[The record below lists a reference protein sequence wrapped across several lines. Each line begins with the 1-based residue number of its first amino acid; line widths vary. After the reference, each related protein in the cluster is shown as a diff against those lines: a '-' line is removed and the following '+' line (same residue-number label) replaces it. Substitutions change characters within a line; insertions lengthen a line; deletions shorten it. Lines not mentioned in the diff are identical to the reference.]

1 MKDAC
6 MKKILIVL
14 LLSASVLSAKET
26 GLFGKIIHVA
36 EDDTL
41 NVRVE
46 PNYKARKIAE
56 IPSSGYVGV
65 EKCRQ
70 VKTSLWCQVYPLTQ
84 QWYEHFSGM
93 KEKGWVN
100 AKYLSF
106 SDRGYVLV
114 DGKANCDYVIQCKAD
129 KCERVL
135 DYETDDANEIK
146 NLKTEWIDKKRL
158 HGESRFGASSS
169 DPKINPEGDICSSA
183 FYIDDYLQNRRLKQL
198 SAKTESESYQTLL
211 KFLKTFS
218 RLEPKTIAA
227 FVHPT
232 AGLTLSYYT
241 VFGRGDKHFTA
252 EQIRQIDVLSE
263 HKHFWGYTDGKGDAV
278 YMTLYDFLA
287 FLPHDTEPIREIKPF
302 KVFKGFHCAKN
313 AECQGYEVLWYD
325 KPREED
331 FSWQGLV
338 VILELYR
345 GKWYVAGLLRDR
357 WTI

>member
-1 MKDAC
+1 

-41 NVRVE
+41 NVRAE

-129 KCERVL
+129 KCERVF

-211 KFLKTFS
+211 KFLKIFS

-287 FLPHDTEPIREIKPF
+287 FLPHNTEPIREIQPL
-302 KVFKGFHCAKN
+302 KVLHGFHCAKN

-345 GKWYVAGLLRDR
+345 GKWYVTGLLRDR